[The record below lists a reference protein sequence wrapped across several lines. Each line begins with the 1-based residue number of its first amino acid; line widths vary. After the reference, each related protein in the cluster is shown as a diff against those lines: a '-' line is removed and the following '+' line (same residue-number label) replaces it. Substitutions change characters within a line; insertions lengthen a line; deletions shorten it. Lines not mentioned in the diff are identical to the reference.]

1 MGEQNKLYYDVEKLV
16 NSLQE
21 SFDLDCAQSV
31 SLFTSK
37 SRSNEA
43 WLEELENKFKLK
55 DDVELDDVEN
65 LRAEIGM
72 KLNMLEDKV
81 SYYER
86 LYKELEEFQNEIK
99 IKTVVN
105 NRRQSRT
112 PK

>member
-1 MGEQNKLYYDVEKLV
+1 M
-16 NSLQE
+16 
-21 SFDLDCAQSV
+21 
-31 SLFTSK
+31 
-37 SRSNEA
+37 
-43 WLEELENKFKLK
+43 EELENKFKLK

-65 LRAEIGM
+65 LRAEIDM

>member
-1 MGEQNKLYYDVEKLV
+1 MGEQSKLYYDVEKLV

-37 SRSNEA
+37 SRSNET
-43 WLEELENKFKLK
+43 WLEDLENKFKLK
-55 DDVELDDVEN
+55 DDLELDNVEN
-65 LRAEIGM
+65 LKTEIDA
-72 KLNMLEDKV
+72 KLDVLEDKV
-81 SYYER
+81 SYYEK
-86 LYKELEEFQNEIK
+86 LCKELEEFQNEMK

-105 NRRQSRT
+105 NRRQSQI

>member
-1 MGEQNKLYYDVEKLV
+1 MGEQNKLYYDIEKLL

-31 SLFTSK
+31 SVFTSK
-37 SRSNEA
+37 SRSNEV
-43 WLEELENKFKLK
+43 WLEELENRFKLK
-55 DDVELDDVEN
+55 DDIELDDVEN
-65 LRAEIGM
+65 LRTEIDN
-72 KLNMLEDKV
+72 KLEMLEDKV
-81 SYYER
+81 NYYEK
-86 LYKELEEFQNEIK
+86 LCKEFEEFQNEMK

>member
-1 MGEQNKLYYDVEKLV
+1 MGEQNNLCYDVEKLV

-21 SFDLDCAQSV
+21 AFDLDCAQGV

-43 WLEELENKFKLK
+43 WLEELERRFKLK
-55 DDVELDDVEN
+55 DDVELDEVEN
-65 LRAEIGM
+65 LKTEINI
-72 KLNMLEDKV
+72 KLGILEDKV
-81 SYYER
+81 SYFER
-86 LYKELEEFQNEIK
+86 LCKEFEEFQNEMK

-105 NRRQSRT
+105 NRRQSQI